1 MALELARIFEQAGLP
16 AGLLSVL
23 PGKGSVIGDA
33 LARHPLVRKISF
45 TGGTAPD
52 VIWRTWRRK
61 S

>member
-1 MALELARIFEQAGLP
+1 
-16 AGLLSVL
+16 VL

-61 S
+61 N